1 MMVVR
6 RKTWGRE
13 ERERGGSGKRE
24 GRGEMHSHLSSN
36 YTTTLIT
43 LGLELIAK
51 VQRPASATCSFVI
64 AAES

>member
-1 MMVVR
+1 M
-6 RKTWGRE
+6 GGNGE
-13 ERERGGSGKRE
+13 EGGSGNSK

-43 LGLELIAK
+43 LGLELIAR
-51 VQRPASATCSFVI
+51 VQRPASATCRFVI

>member
-6 RKTWGRE
+6 RKTHRGG
-13 ERERGGSGKRE
+13 ERGGVRVRERE

-36 YTTTLIT
+36 YTTALIT
-43 LGLELIAK
+43 LGLELIAR
-51 VQRPASATCSFVI
+51 VQGPAASMCRFVI